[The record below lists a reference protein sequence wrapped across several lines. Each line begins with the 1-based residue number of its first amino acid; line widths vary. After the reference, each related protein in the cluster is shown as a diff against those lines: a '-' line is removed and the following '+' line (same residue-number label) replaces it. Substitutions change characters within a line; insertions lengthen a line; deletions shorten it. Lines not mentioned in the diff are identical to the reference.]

1 MYKHITYEILIDRMI
16 KRALTHNKNLDSRE
30 GSLLFLGE
38 APAAVE
44 LQNLYIALDNILQE
58 TFADTASREYLI
70 QRAKERGLSPIPAT
84 PAVLEMTTTPSTLK
98 LKMGERFSIGE
109 LNYSITKE
117 VGPGLYEITCETVGE
132 IGNDYGRTV
141 IPIEYIEGLETCTI
155 TARLIPGEDEE
166 DTEAFRQRYFD
177 SLNLQAF
184 GGNRA
189 DYIQKVN
196 AIPGVGGVRVYRAW
210 NSNIPPSELIPPEEA
225 GDWISGLS
233 NVPPNILTWLQVVYS
248 AGKNSLLTVG
258 GTVKLVTIDS
268 TFSVPSDTLVD
279 TVQTAIDP
287 TQNAGEGVGI
297 APIGHVV
304 KVFPVGLETVNL
316 AFSLYY
322 QRGWSW
328 EDVKPYVEE
337 AVNGYFK
344 ELAQGWADQEEALI
358 IRVSQL
364 ESRLLNVTGIL
375 DVANTKINGSAANY
389 ALPIDSIPQLGI
401 LTATTATIVS
411 A

>member
-1 MYKHITYEILIDRMI
+1 M
-16 KRALTHNKNLDSRE
+16 
-30 GSLLFLGE
+30 
-38 APAAVE
+38 
-44 LQNLYIALDNILQE
+44 
-58 TFADTASREYLI
+58 
-70 QRAKERGLSPIPAT
+70 
-84 PAVLEMTTTPSTLK
+84 
-98 LKMGERFSIGE
+98 
-109 LNYSITKE
+109 
-117 VGPGLYEITCETVGE
+117 
-132 IGNDYGRTV
+132 
-141 IPIEYIEGLETCTI
+141 
-155 TARLIPGEDEE
+155 
-166 DTEAFRQRYFD
+166 
-177 SLNLQAF
+177 
-184 GGNRA
+184 
-189 DYIQKVN
+189 
-196 AIPGVGGVRVYRAW
+196 
-210 NSNIPPSELIPPEEA
+210 
-225 GDWISGLS
+225 
-233 NVPPNILTWLQVVYS
+233 VYS

-258 GTVKLVTIDS
+258 GTVKLVIIDS

-337 AVNGYFK
+337 AVNSYFK

-401 LTATTATIVS
+401 LTAATATIVS

>member
-1 MYKHITYEILIDRMI
+1 M
-16 KRALTHNKNLDSRE
+16 
-30 GSLLFLGE
+30 
-38 APAAVE
+38 
-44 LQNLYIALDNILQE
+44 
-58 TFADTASREYLI
+58 
-70 QRAKERGLSPIPAT
+70 
-84 PAVLEMTTTPSTLK
+84 
-98 LKMGERFSIGE
+98 
-109 LNYSITKE
+109 
-117 VGPGLYEITCETVGE
+117 
-132 IGNDYGRTV
+132 
-141 IPIEYIEGLETCTI
+141 
-155 TARLIPGEDEE
+155 
-166 DTEAFRQRYFD
+166 
-177 SLNLQAF
+177 
-184 GGNRA
+184 
-189 DYIQKVN
+189 
-196 AIPGVGGVRVYRAW
+196 GGVRVYRAW

-258 GTVKLVTIDS
+258 GTVKLVIIDS

>member
-1 MYKHITYEILIDRMI
+1 MYEHQTYEVIVKRMME
-16 KRALTHNKNLDSRE
+16 RALAYNKNLDSRE

-44 LQNLYIALDNILQE
+44 FQNLYIALDNILQE

-70 QRAKERGLSPIPAT
+70 LRAKERGLSPTPAT
-84 PAVLEMTTTPSTLK
+84 PAVLEMTITPADLP
-98 LKMGERFSIGE
+98 LPMGERFSIGE
-109 LNYSITKE
+109 LNYYVSKE
-117 VGPGLYEITCETVGE
+117 VGGGVYEITCETVGE
-132 IGNDYGRTV
+132 AGNDYGRTV
-141 IPIEYIEGLETCTI
+141 IPIEYIEGLETCQI

-166 DTEAFRQRYFD
+166 DTEVFRQRYFD

-225 GDWISGLS
+225 AAWIGGLS
-233 NVPPNILTWLQVVYS
+233 NVPPNILTWLQVVHS
-248 AGKNSLLTVG
+248 AGKNKLLTVG
-258 GTVKLVTIDS
+258 GTVKLVIIDS
-268 TFSVPSDTLVD
+268 TFSVPSETLVD
-279 TVQTAIDP
+279 AVQTAIDP

-316 AFSLYY
+316 AFSLYF

-328 EDVKPYVEE
+328 EDVRPYAEE

-344 ELAQGWADQEEALI
+344 ELAEGWADQEEALI

-364 ESRLLNVTGIL
+364 ESRLLSVTGIL
-375 DVANTKINGSAANY
+375 DIANTKINGAAANY
-389 ALPIDSIPQLGI
+389 ILPIDSIPKLGI
-401 LTATTATIVS
+401 MTATTATIVG